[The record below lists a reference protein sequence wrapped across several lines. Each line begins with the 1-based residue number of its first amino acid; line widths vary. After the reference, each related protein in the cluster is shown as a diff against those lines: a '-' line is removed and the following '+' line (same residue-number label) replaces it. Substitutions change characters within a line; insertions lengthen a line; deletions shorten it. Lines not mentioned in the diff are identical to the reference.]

1 MVPKNIHLYSLS
13 GVGTEAGVYAFSQSE
28 SAFLPKGEN
37 DWIPLNN
44 PNNTRFYSNCA
55 VQISHSEL
63 FVMGGSFDGNKG
75 NQVWKLDINT
85 HLWTRINDMKRPR
98 MSFGCSVFKK
108 NGKSQYVL
116 LSGLVSL

>member
-1 MVPKNIHLYSLS
+1 MLLYSLS
-13 GVGTEAGVYAFSQSE
+13 GVGTDAGVYAFSQSE
-28 SAFLPKGEN
+28 SAFLPKGQN

-44 PNNTRFYSNCA
+44 PNSTRFYSTCV

-63 FVMGGSFDGNKG
+63 FVMGGSFNHRNENRK
-75 NQVWKLDINT
+75 QVWKLDINT

-116 LSGLVSL
+116 LSGLDFL